1 MTPRTVAVV
10 TGAGSADGIGFAT
23 ARLLAKQGAKLVI
36 TSTTDRIDTRAAEL
50 RAAGATVATARE
62 DLTDPAAARSLIQ
75 LALDSYGRLDILVN
89 NAGMTSVSDPE
100 EPASATNL
108 SDEQWRKSLS
118 RNLDT
123 MFYVIRA
130 ALPAMIRARYG
141 RIVNVASVSGPVL
154 AYRGDAA
161 YHAAKA
167 GVVGLTR
174 SVALDVAPHGIT
186 ANAVAPGW
194 IATASASE
202 HESEMGRATPIGRPG
217 RPDEVASLAAY
228 LASPEASY
236 VTGQLLIVDGGNSIM
251 EERGE
256 SLR

>member
-1 MTPRTVAVV
+1 MMPGTAAVV

-23 ARLLAKQGAKLVI
+23 ARLLAEQGVKLVI
-36 TSTTDRIDTRAAEL
+36 TSTTDRIDTRADEL
-50 RAAGATVATARE
+50 RAAGATVVTARA
-62 DLTDPAAARSLIQ
+62 DLTDPVAAHSLVQ
-75 LALDSYGRLDILVN
+75 LAIDAYGRLDVLVN

-100 EPASATNL
+100 QPACVTDL
-108 SDEQWRKSLS
+108 SDEQWRTSVS

-123 MFYVIRA
+123 MFYLIRA
-130 ALPAMIRARYG
+130 ALPAMIGAGYG

-202 HESEMGRATPIGRPG
+202 HESVMGRATPIGRAG
-217 RPDEVASLAAY
+217 RPDEVASLAVY
-228 LASPEASY
+228 LASPAASY
-236 VTGQLLIVDGGNSIM
+236 LTGQLLIVDGGNSIM
-251 EERGE
+251 EEHAVN
-256 SLR
+256 LR

>member
-1 MTPRTVAVV
+1 VTPETVAVV

-23 ARLLAKQGAKLVI
+23 ARLLAKQGARLVI
-36 TSTTDRIDTRAAEL
+36 TSTTERIDDRAGEL
-50 RAAGATVATARE
+50 RAAGAAVYTAQA
-62 DLTDPAAARSLIQ
+62 DLTDPAAARSLVQ
-75 LALDSYGRLDILVN
+75 LALDSYGRLDVLVN

-100 EPASATNL
+100 EPGCATDL
-108 SDEQWRKSLS
+108 TDEQWRTSLS

-130 ALPAMIRARYG
+130 ALPAMIRAGYG

-174 SVALDVAPHGIT
+174 SVALDVASHGIT

-194 IATASASE
+194 IATASTSE
-202 HESEMGRATPIGRPG
+202 HESEMGRATPIGRAG
-217 RPDEVASLAAY
+217 RPDEVASLAVY
-228 LASPEASY
+228 LASPAASY

-251 EERGE
+251 EERAMN
-256 SLR
+256 